1 MSNQNTDSIQAIDSA
16 ILNLGTAI
24 GDCESARTAWVY
36 DNWDDCIMWT
46 NNAIAQ
52 LESARAKIKA
62 HHES

>member
-16 ILNLGTAI
+16 ILSICTACD
-24 GDCESARTAWVY
+24 DCYAAERAWLD
-36 DNWDDCIMWT
+36 DNWDDCMMWI

>member
-1 MSNQNTDSIQAIDSA
+1 MSNQNTDSIPAIQSA
-16 ILNLGTAI
+16 ILNICTACD
-24 GDCESARTAWVY
+24 DCYAAERAWLD
-36 DNWDDCIMWT
+36 DNWDDCVMWI

>member
-1 MSNQNTDSIQAIDSA
+1 MSNNTEDSISAIESA
-16 ILNLGTAI
+16 ILNICTACD
-24 GDCESARTAWVY
+24 DCDSAERAWLD
-36 DNWDDCIMWT
+36 DNWEDCVMWI

>member
-1 MSNQNTDSIQAIDSA
+1 MSNQNTDSIPAIESA
-16 ILNLGTAI
+16 ILNICTACD
-24 GDCESARTAWVY
+24 DCDYAERAWFN
-36 DNWDDCIMWT
+36 DNWNDCVMWI